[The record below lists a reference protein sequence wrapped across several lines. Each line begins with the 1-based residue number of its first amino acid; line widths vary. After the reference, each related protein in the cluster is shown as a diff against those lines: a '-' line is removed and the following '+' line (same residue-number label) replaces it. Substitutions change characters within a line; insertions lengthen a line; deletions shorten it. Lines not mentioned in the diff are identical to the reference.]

1 MSILFSIYS
10 VFSTTYLPGEFRL
23 FYDVLP
29 FWFFWEFPIFWPIV
43 IPIVTIFYFIAT
55 YLFMGYLKIDNPLNK
70 LRKIIIRVTFF
81 GFLCDLIVVV
91 LLLIIAI
98 GGEQIINPTSN
109 FYNWYVHDF
118 SKSMGTYV
126 FNNIF
131 AVLTLSFSVLL
142 SRIINY
148 KLNTRYTFS
157 KLDIGKEK
165 KKNLA
170 LAIAIFTAPYIFF
183 FSFRNI
189 FF

>member
-1 MSILFSIYS
+1 MNTLFSIYS
-10 VFSTTYLPGEFRL
+10 VFLGNFPGEFKL
-23 FYDVLP
+23 LGDIISI
-29 FWFFWEFPIFWPIV
+29 WFFWIIPLCWPIIILV
-43 IPIVTIFYFIAT
+43 NTAFYSIVMYIFM
-55 YLFMGYLKIDNPLNK
+55 LCLKIDNPLKK